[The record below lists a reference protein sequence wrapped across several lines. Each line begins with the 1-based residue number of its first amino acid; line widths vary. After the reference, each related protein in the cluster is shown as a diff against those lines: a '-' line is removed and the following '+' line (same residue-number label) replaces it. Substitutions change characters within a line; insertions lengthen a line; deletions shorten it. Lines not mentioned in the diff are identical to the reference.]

1 MTKKT
6 ATMAMTLKAAGLL
19 PLLALTAC
27 AGSQRFVGG
36 APQSYGQP
44 SLPPAPAISAVAMIP
59 ARQRAARCVASVMA
73 ALPNR

>member
-36 APQSYGQP
+36 DSAPGEYQIGRAVQSDP
-44 SLPPAPAISAVAMIP
+44 
-59 ARQRAARCVASVMA
+59 
-73 ALPNR
+73 